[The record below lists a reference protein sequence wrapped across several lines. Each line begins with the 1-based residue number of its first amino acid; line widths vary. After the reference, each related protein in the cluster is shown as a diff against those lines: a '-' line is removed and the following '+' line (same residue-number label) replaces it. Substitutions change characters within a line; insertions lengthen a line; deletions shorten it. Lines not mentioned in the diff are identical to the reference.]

1 MMTLPVIDGFRW
13 TSYDYLKYDDF
24 ILNSQV
30 SACRDTYL
38 TLQVPQITFRYIQS
52 PDLLDCEDN
61 CKELCEALRAQEHRV
76 EICNEAFYTT
86 RIEGA
91 KTTRQ
96 RTAAIHDGSTVD
108 PNNFKSE
115 KMVLN
120 SFNAT
125 KLLNLYQGK
134 LSHDILYKTWR
145 AMVEDVCDNEEI
157 RGDRYR
163 DGEVYVGNTTGLPS
177 SDLEDIMSD
186 WISYFLSSDDNDRPF
201 FKASLL
207 HYSFERIHP
216 FCDGNGRMGRLLMHY
231 YLIYNFSEAIKGVSF
246 TSEIGKDLDDYYTA
260 LSLSS
265 NVFNDCTPA
274 IYYMMMHMNLTL
286 SRVYI
291 LQNTDWS
298 DRALD
303 MFMTKPVYTKFQ
315 CDKFLYK
322 IKTLL

>member
-1 MMTLPVIDGFRW
+1 MITLPVIDGFRW

-38 TLQVPQITFRYIQS
+38 TLQVPKITFKYIQS

-61 CKELCEALRAQEHRV
+61 CKELCEALRVQEHRV

-134 LSHDILYKTWR
+134 LSHDILYKTWC
-145 AMVEDVCDNEEI
+145 AMIEDVCDNEEI

-163 DGEVYVGNTTGLPS
+163 DGEVYVGNTTGLS
-177 SDLEDIMSD
+177 SRDLEDIMSD

-231 YLIYNFSEAIKGVSF
+231 YLIYNFSEVIKGVSF
-246 TSEIGKDLDDYYTA
+246 TSEIGKDLNDYYAA

-265 NVFNDCTPA
+265 NVFNDSTPA

-303 MFMTKPVYTKFQ
+303 MFMTKPMYTKFQ
-315 CDKFLYK
+315 CDKFLDK